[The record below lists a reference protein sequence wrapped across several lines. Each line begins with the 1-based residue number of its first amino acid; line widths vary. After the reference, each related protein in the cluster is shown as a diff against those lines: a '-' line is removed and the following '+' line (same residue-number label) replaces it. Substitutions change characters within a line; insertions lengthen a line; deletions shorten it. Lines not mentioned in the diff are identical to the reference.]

1 MKSLLLSAVFAVA
14 AGSASAVT
22 LNFGPVYGVGN
33 GHNQLFNIATP
44 TTIAGDATITFS
56 VLDDLNATNEF
67 VDVSIEGLS
76 LGRVFDN
83 DPSNDA
89 FDFANDQG
97 TQSGLSTAILH
108 TGSAT
113 ISNAD
118 FTPLIADGFLNLLFD
133 FSGFVNKTGP
143 RTLYGS
149 ISFATVAPVP
159 LPASLGLLGFGI
171 AGVGALRARRKSK
184 TKAVQRRADG
194 SRCREPNL

>member
-1 MKSLLLSAVFAVA
+1 MKRLLLSAVVTVA
-14 AGSASAVT
+14 AGSACAAT
-22 LNFGPVYGVGN
+22 LNFGPVSGSGN

-44 TTIAGDATITFS
+44 TTIVGDAILTFS
-56 VLDDLNATNEF
+56 VTDDLNAANEF
-67 VDVSIEGLS
+67 IDVSIDGFN

-83 DPSNDA
+83 DSSNDA
-89 FDFANDQG
+89 FDFAPGDEG
-97 TQSGLSTAILH
+97 TQSGSSSGILH

-113 ISNAD
+113 IANAD
-118 FTPLIADGFLNLLFD
+118 FAPLIADGYLNLLFD

-171 AGVGALRARRKSK
+171 AGMGALRARRKSK
-184 TKAVQRRADG
+184 TKAAAASG
-194 SRCREPNL
+194 